1 MVKLCS
7 KIFENVKTTCSV
19 LQSIY
24 EIVQTIFKDL
34 LSSLFK
40 QPLSNSVQDHSEA
53 IWSNRVFPMLKDSPT
68 VRKVQTFMFRVNQR
82 TRSTKPPG
90 LQNWSKQTYRTT

>member
-40 QPLSNSVQDHSEA
+40 QPLSNSVQDRSEA
-53 IWSNRVFPMLKDSPT
+53 IW
-68 VRKVQTFMFRVNQR
+68 
-82 TRSTKPPG
+82 
-90 LQNWSKQTYRTT
+90 